1 MAPMEPLVKCGWLT
15 GANKPIERDDLNC
28 ESLIWQYKEM
38 SIMDPEISKCPGAPK
53 IPMEEEGADQDSMEG
68 SEEEGSQDEGGEED
82 QEAEEPAHMKD
93 EL

>member
-38 SIMDPEISKCPGAPK
+38 SIIDPEISKCPGAPK
-53 IPMEEEGADQDSMEG
+53 LPMAEEGADQG
-68 SEEEGSQDEGGEED
+68 SEEEGSPDEGGEED

>member
-53 IPMEEEGADQDSMEG
+53 IPMEEGADQDSMEG